1 MFEAVLTLTATV
13 EVNENAQIALQVHK
27 GESPERDFL
36 SSLAMIYYQEVYRLL
51 QGGDT
56 LTVTIRTS
64 EVERM
69 IATSFREEPGEYV
82 FDEVGHAQTPDL
94 FPRIEEMYQ
103 QVLGLFRSG
112 STLSV
117 IFHIKRL

>member
-13 EVNENAQIALQVHK
+13 EVNENAQIAFQVHE
-27 GESPERDFL
+27 GEIPERDFL
-36 SSLAMIYYQEVYRLL
+36 SSLAMTYYQEVYRLL

-56 LTVTIRTS
+56 LTVIIRAS
-64 EVERM
+64 EGERM
-69 IATSFREEPGEYV
+69 ITTSFREGPGGYV
-82 FDEVGHAQTPDL
+82 FDEPGNVQTPDL

-103 QVLGLFRSG
+103 EILGLFHSG

-117 IFHIKRL
+117 SFQIKRL

>member
-1 MFEAVLTLTATV
+1 MFEAVLTLTAAV
-13 EVNENAQIALQVHK
+13 EVDENGQIAFQIYEGGV
-27 GESPERDFL
+27 PERDFL
-36 SSLAMIYYQEVYRLL
+36 MPLAMIYYQEVYRLL

-69 IATSFREEPGEYV
+69 IPTSFREEPGEYV
-82 FDEVGHAQTPDL
+82 FDEVGHAQTADL

-103 QVLGLFRSG
+103 QVLGFFRSG

>member
-13 EVNENAQIALQVHK
+13 EVNENTQIAFQVHE
-27 GESPERDFL
+27 GDIPERDFL
-36 SSLAMIYYQEVYRLL
+36 SPLAMTYYEEVYRLL

-56 LTVTIRTS
+56 LTVTIRAF
-64 EVERM
+64 EVER
-69 IATSFREEPGEYV
+69 IITTIFREGPGGYV
-82 FDEVGHAQTPDL
+82 FDEPGNVQTPDL

-103 QVLGLFRSG
+103 EILGLFHSG

-117 IFHIKRL
+117 SFQIKRL